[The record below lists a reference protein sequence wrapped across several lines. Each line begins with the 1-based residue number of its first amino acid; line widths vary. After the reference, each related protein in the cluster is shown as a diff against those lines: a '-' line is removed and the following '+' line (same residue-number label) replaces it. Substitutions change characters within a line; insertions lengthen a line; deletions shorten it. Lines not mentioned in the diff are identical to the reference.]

1 MLVACFIHQEVK
13 KQKTKIVLRQK
24 YSFHGKL
31 NLWLIDESEF
41 GKSNDVKESG
51 LFFVSSLT
59 NLIKAKVS
67 RKDKESN
74 HYSDKNQPRKKNEIQ
89 TKTIPL
95 QSDKVEQWRQVD
107 SIPLERKHER
117 RV

>member
-13 KQKTKIVLRQK
+13 KKKIVLRQK

-51 LFFVSSLT
+51 LFFF
-59 NLIKAKVS
+59 
-67 RKDKESN
+67 
-74 HYSDKNQPRKKNEIQ
+74 
-89 TKTIPL
+89 
-95 QSDKVEQWRQVD
+95 
-107 SIPLERKHER
+107 
-117 RV
+117 